1 MTSELISAKGV
12 QFGQVDGYSYVLFNS
27 KSELVTVSQIRFG
40 QPDKEI
46 DNQIK
51 KRKKGHY
58 NIPQNCYKESSW
70 TKWLDIRRKTPSE
83 YSIMEHKGVFRGK
96 LPVYAKSFIDQGV
109 SLYSVDND
117 RYKTAK
123 LVPNGTRD
131 NWRFERELLIPEKN
145 IGKKVIVERIYG
157 WNGEPRKVTLIH
169 LRKDG
174 GMLEVHEEN
183 KVGHGVWECTTREV
197 DDRNFIGKTWPT
209 FRDLPN
215 IWSKYF

>member
-1 MTSELISAKGV
+1 MTSELKSAKCV

-27 KSELVTVSQIRFG
+27 KSEFVTVSRIRFG

-46 DNQIK
+46 DNQIN
-51 KRKKGHY
+51 KRKKGRY
-58 NIPQNCYKESSW
+58 NIPKSCYKESPW

-83 YSIMEHKGVFRGK
+83 YSIMEHKGAFRGK
-96 LPVYAKSFIDQGV
+96 LPVYAKSFRDQGI
-109 SLYSVDND
+109 SSFSVDND
-117 RYKTAK
+117 RYKVAK

-169 LRKDG
+169 LLKDD

-183 KVGHGVWECTTREV
+183 KIGKGKWERTTRLLG
-197 DDRNFIGKTWPT
+197 NNNYASKTWPT